1 MTKDDA
7 LFKGEN
13 ALVAEAEKI
22 VANRQDWPQGAAE
35 SYDNLL
41 RGYHKL
47 FKQTKRLM
55 RLSDR
60 SEAELTQLNKSL
72 EAQAEELRAAREQAE
87 AATKAKATFL
97 ATMSHEIR
105 TPMNGIVGM
114 IDLLVYTALDD
125 EQKPMAQTIRNS
137 AFALLTIINDIL
149 DFSKIEAGKLDLESI
164 PFHVRDVVEGTAET
178 VMVSALDKNI
188 RLLSYVDSA
197 IPASVLG
204 DPARLRQVLLNL
216 SGNAIKFSEEGSV
229 VELRAELTGCAAGK
243 ADVIFKVTDHGIG
256 MSQEAV
262 AKLFQPFT
270 QADSSTTRR
279 FGGTG
284 LGLSICKNLV
294 DLMGGEIGVDSQPGV
309 GSTFHARVTFPVD
322 PQVNDALPPGDLN
335 GLQVALASNDEAE
348 RAIIESYV
356 QHWGGTVSPI
366 DSPLAGGGDVTIIV
380 DGCDGLSAI
389 EAAKSI
395 SGPKVVLVDALGPGN
410 EFKDDN
416 QIVVMRRAPLI
427 RARFLNAIAG
437 LCGRADVELTQ
448 ADDRPVAPTGRV
460 PTLQEAERSGTLILV
475 ADDAPT
481 NRDVILRQLKV
492 LGYAAEAVVDGIE
505 ALAALE
511 QKSYGLFFTDCHMPN
526 MDGFELTGILRERN
540 FTAPNGDPLPII
552 AVTASAMSEETDH
565 CLAVGMDDVLTKPL
579 EMKKL
584 HAALLDWLP
593 APDHSAP
600 QQSAFDSTSPS
611 PTPSSTSPVDPSV
624 LKDMFGDD
632 EETFREILG
641 DFAGP
646 AKDIEDEINA
656 AYTAHDPAGIK
667 DGAHKLKSSARAI
680 GAMALADVAVALE
693 EAGKS
698 TNWDHVEVHYP
709 ELAPRLNDVLNYI
722 EKL

>member
-1 MTKDDA
+1 MSKDDA
-7 LFKGEN
+7 LFKAEN
-13 ALVAEAEKI
+13 ALLAEAEEA
-22 VANRQDWPQGAAE
+22 VADRRDWPDEAVQ

-41 RGYHKL
+41 RGYQKL
-47 FKQTKRLM
+47 FKQTQRLM

-114 IDLLVYTALDD
+114 IDLLAYTSLDE
-125 EQKPMAQTIRNS
+125 EQRPMAQTIRNS

-149 DFSKIEAGKLDLESI
+149 DFSKIEAGKLDLETI
-164 PFHVRDVVEGTAET
+164 PFNIRDVVEGSAET
-178 VMVSALDKNI
+178 VMVNAQGKNI
-188 RLLSYVDSA
+188 RLQAFVDPA
-197 IPASVLG
+197 IPTSVLG
-204 DPARLRQVLLNL
+204 DPARLRQVLINL
-216 SGNAIKFSEEGSV
+216 SGNAIKFSEEGSQV
-229 VELRAELTGCAAGK
+229 VIRADLMKTSSGVAE
-243 ADVIFKVTDHGIG
+243 VIFKVTDQGIG
-256 MSQEAV
+256 MSAEAV

-284 LGLSICKNLV
+284 LGLSISKNLV
-294 DLMGGEIGVDSQPGV
+294 DLMGGDIGVESQPSE
-309 GSTFHARVTFPVD
+309 GSTFHACIDFPLDTNAKDVLSTVGLNNLRVLLAT
-322 PQVNDALPPGDLN
+322 GD
-335 GLQVALASNDEAE
+335 DAE
-348 RAIIESYV
+348 RAALETYIEY
-356 QHWGGTVSPI
+356 WGGFPLPI
-366 DSPLAGGGDVTIIV
+366 ETPSAGASDVTVLV
-380 DGCDGLSAI
+380 DGWNGQSAI

-395 SGPKVVLVDALGPGN
+395 LGPKVLLVDNPSLGGA
-410 EFKDDN
+410 FKDDK
-416 QIVVMRRAPLI
+416 QVVVLRRAPLI

-448 ADDRPVAPTGRV
+448 ADDLPAALTGRV
-460 PTLQEAERSGTLILV
+460 PTLEEAEQAGSLILV

-481 NRDVILRQLKV
+481 NRDVILRQLKT
-492 LGYAAEAVVDGIE
+492 LGYAAEAVEDGVQ

-511 QKSYGLFFTDCHMPN
+511 KKSYGLFLTDCHMPN
-526 MDGFELTGILRERN
+526 MDGFELTRLLRERK

-593 APDHSAP
+593 APEQNTLQDVVLDISP
-600 QQSAFDSTSPS
+600 SPS
-611 PTPSSTSPVDPSV
+611 PTGTPVDPSV
-624 LKDMFGDD
+624 LKGMFGDD
-632 EETFREILG
+632 EETFWEILG

-646 AKDIEDEINA
+646 ALDIQGEIDT
-656 AYTAHDPAGIK
+656 AYGAHDPVGIK
-667 DGAHKLKSSARAI
+667 DAAHKLKSSARAI
-680 GAMALADVAVALE
+680 GAMALGDVALALE
-693 EAGKS
+693 SAGKS
-698 TNWDHVEVHYP
+698 ENWAEVEAHYP
-709 ELAPRLNDVLNYI
+709 NLAPNLKDVIDYI
-722 EKL
+722 QKV